1 MPPVLGR
8 VRAAVLFFAV
18 AIQFAILAAP
28 ASAQTTSLAVT
39 LLWTATGDNGTVGR
53 AAKYD
58 LRYTANAVKGTDTL
72 SWWNTA
78 AVVNM
83 TAHVPPPAGSRDSVV
98 IAGLVAGKKYFAVLR
113 IADATGNWSGFSN
126 MATIDLTRNVT
137 GVETAEEGAPRL
149 VIGAPYPSPTSGT
162 AQIALT
168 LARSG
173 PVAADVFDARGRR
186 VRSLHEG
193 SMEAG
198 PHTLRWD
205 GSAASGER
213 AAAGVYWIRVAA
225 HGVQKTVKLVVV
237 R

>member
-1 MPPVLGR
+1 MPYLLGR
-8 VRAAVLFFAV
+8 VRAAALFFAL
-18 AIQFAILAAP
+18 AIPLVPVAAP
-28 ASAQTTSLAVT
+28 VSAQTTSLAVT
-39 LLWTATGDNGTVGR
+39 LLWTATGDNGTIGR

-58 LRYTANAVKGTDTL
+58 LRYTANGVKGTDTL

-83 TAHVPPPAGSRDSVV
+83 TTHVPPPSGSRDSVV

-113 IADATGNWSGFSN
+113 IADASGNWSGFSN
-126 MATIDLTRNVT
+126 MATVDLTRNVT
-137 GVETAEEGAPRL
+137 GVDTAEAGAPKL

-173 PVAADVFDARGRR
+173 PLVADVFDARGRR

-193 SMEAG
+193 TMEEG

-205 GSAASGER
+205 GSAESGER

-225 HGVQKTVKLVVV
+225 QGVRKTVKLVVV
-237 R
+237 H